1 MCPNGI
7 ISDDDDL
14 INGEGSD
21 DSQSKDTKTPK
32 RKYPECTSLEDL
44 QNKNNQ
50 LAKSVSSLTQ
60 NSKKSDFGTQYAL
73 SVKEQIETEKHRL
86 EFEKESKKE
95 ELNFNKEELEQN
107 NALKR
112 EELEQNKTLKVK
124 EQKGKMIE
132 NLAASGK
139 SIEEIKLYLSLF
151 DQL

>member
-1 MCPNGI
+1 M
-7 ISDDDDL
+7 
-14 INGEGSD
+14 
-21 DSQSKDTKTPK
+21 
-32 RKYPECTSLEDL
+32 
-44 QNKNNQ
+44 
-50 LAKSVSSLTQ
+50 TQ

-95 ELNFNKEELEQN
+95 ELNFKKEELFLKREELEQN

-124 EQKGKMIE
+124 EQKGKMIK